1 MVASICSAVQLRH
14 PRRRE
19 APPSEESRLNE
30 QYWATRPPTEEKDN
44 FRARNVIIG
53 LVSDWR
59 GMHGTHSGNRFSQLG
74 FKCDPRGLL
83 GKATA

>member
-1 MVASICSAVQLRH
+1 MVASICSAVQLLH
-14 PRRRE
+14 LRRGE

-30 QYWATRPPTEEKDN
+30 QSWATRPPTEEKDN

-59 GMHGTHSGNRFSQLG
+59 GTRGTHLDNRFSQLG
-74 FKCDPRGLL
+74 FKRDPRGLL